1 MEQQETLS
9 QAKQKTCANM
19 NQYDLLV
26 GQRIKQLRK
35 IKKLTQKDVANA
47 LGVSFQQVQKY
58 EKGID
63 RISFQ
68 RIYTLS
74 KYMQIEIQGFLTLF
88 EQATNAGLSDNSQAH
103 LQAGNDSFS
112 QKETDELL
120 QIYYSL
126 EDPNLRK
133 DLLKFIKSMALS
145 LKE

>member
-1 MEQQETLS
+1 
-9 QAKQKTCANM
+9 M
-19 NQYDLLV
+19 NQYDQLV
-26 GQRIKQLRK
+26 GERIKQLRK
-35 IKKLTQKDVANA
+35 IKKLTQKDIANA

-74 KYMQIEIQGFLTLF
+74 QYMQVEIQSFLALF
-88 EQATNAGLSDNSQAH
+88 EQAKAGLSDNTQAH
-103 LQAGNDSFS
+103 LKAGNDSFS

-133 DLLKFIKSMALS
+133 NLLKFIRSMAIS

>member
-1 MEQQETLS
+1 MEHQVTLS
-9 QAKQKTCANM
+9 RTKQKTSADI

-74 KYMQIEIQGFLTLF
+74 QYMQVEIPEFLTLF
-88 EQATNAGLSDNSQAH
+88 KQANAGLWDNTQAH
-103 LQAGNDSFS
+103 LKAGNDSGS
-112 QKETDELL
+112 QKETEELL

-126 EDPNLRK
+126 PNLDIRK
-133 DLLKFIKSMALS
+133 NLLEFIKSMVEN
-145 LKE
+145 LKK

>member
-1 MEQQETLS
+1 MHH
-9 QAKQKTCANM
+9 
-19 NQYDLLV
+19 YDKLV
-26 GQRIKQLRK
+26 GERIKQLRK
-35 IKKLTQKDVANA
+35 IKKLTQKDIAKA

-74 KYMQIEIQGFLTLF
+74 QYMQVEISSFLALF
-88 EQATNAGLSDNSQAH
+88 EKAQATGLSDNNQAH
-103 LQAGNDSFS
+103 LKAGNDSFS

-126 EDPNLRK
+126 EDPDLRK
-133 DLLKFIKSMALS
+133 NLLKFIKSMALN